1 VSEPNLGPVRPVVLG
16 RLISLGGGRLCRKV
30 LSGPRR
36 ATPCLNLIYTKLAQI
51 NLPNST
57 RVEDHMIE
65 LASAFFTILLFAC
78 IPLSGWIA
86 ERRGRSIKLWCWMG
100 FVFGPIAP
108 LVVALL
114 PPAPPSGP
122 PASGPPPSRSGPWRR
137 THGRASGE
145 RGADDSRIIVVCAT
159 P

>member
-1 VSEPNLGPVRPVVLG
+1 MIDLTWVFFP
-16 RLISLGGGRLCRKV
+16 I
-30 LSGPRR
+30 LS
-36 ATPCLNLIYTKLAQI
+36 
-51 NLPNST
+51 
-57 RVEDHMIE
+57 
-65 LASAFFTILLFAC
+65 FAC

-100 FVFGPIAP
+100 FIFGPIAP

-122 PASGPPPSRSGPWRR
+122 PPSRSGPWRR
-137 THGRASGE
+137 THARASGE
-145 RGADDSRIIVVCAT
+145 RGADYSPIIVVCAR